1 MNNNNAVNILYEFIN
16 NLNNLVNRDNIVRY
30 VKAELNWLILMSP
43 NNINAMIP
51 VAEIQN
57 LYAELQAV
65 HNIVMNNAELNIIN
79 NVVYNLKQLN
89 FQQLKDIRDL
99 NW

>member
-16 NLNNLVNRDNIVRY
+16 NLNNLVNRDHIVRY